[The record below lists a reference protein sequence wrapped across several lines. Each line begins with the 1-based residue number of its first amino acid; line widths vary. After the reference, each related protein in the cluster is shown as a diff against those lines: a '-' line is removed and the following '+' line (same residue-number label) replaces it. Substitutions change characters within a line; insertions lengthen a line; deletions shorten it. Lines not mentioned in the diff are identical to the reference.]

1 MSVAEK
7 LRSLQIKANL
17 IADKQLGLM
26 EIDVE
31 VQDGVA
37 TLTGEVANR
46 REKRQAEALAYEV
59 DGIYE
64 VCNEIHVASLTTE
77 EMLTR
82 EFANAHMGYGPAE
95 GSVGDTTYAI
105 SGEYTA
111 PGPGLATSEQFPGE
125 YTDDDVDREVAEKL
139 ASQQDELDASNVS
152 FCSANQ
158 IVYMKGSVKT
168 SDELNRLGDIVMNVR
183 GVMGVRSEVS
193 VEEGE
198 TGTPVE

>member
-1 MSVAEK
+1 MAVADK
-7 LRSLQIKANL
+7 LRELQIKANL
-17 IADKQLGLM
+17 IADKRLGLM

-37 TLTGEVANR
+37 TLTGDVTSR
-46 REKRQAEALAYEV
+46 REKRRAEELAYEV

-64 VCNEIHVASLTTE
+64 VSNEICVVPLTAE

-82 EFANAHMGYGPAE
+82 DVINAHMGYGPAE
-95 GSVGDTTYAI
+95 GSIGDTAFAI

-125 YTDDDVDREVAEKL
+125 YTDDDVEREVTDKL
-139 ASQQDELDASNVS
+139 ASQDEVDASKVS

-158 IVYMKGSVKT
+158 IVYIKGSVK
-168 SDELNRLGDIVMNVR
+168 SADELNRLQDILMNVR
-183 GVMGVRSEVS
+183 GVMGISSEVT

-198 TGTPVE
+198 TGTPVG